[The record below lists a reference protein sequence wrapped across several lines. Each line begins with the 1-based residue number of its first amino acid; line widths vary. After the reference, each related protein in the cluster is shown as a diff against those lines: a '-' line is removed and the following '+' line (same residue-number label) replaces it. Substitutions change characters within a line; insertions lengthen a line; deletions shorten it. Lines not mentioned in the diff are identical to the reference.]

1 MTMFDPTE
9 RKFEIELKLENE
21 TTKLKELKENVERS
35 SNLTKGIT
43 GILSSFEQ
51 RLARLEETILP
62 VYNETGNLQRSQQN
76 IERTLAALDHVIG
89 YYSVAQEVEVTV
101 RSGPFVAGLDE
112 FLAAMQRL
120 QTALH
125 YFEKNNPQ
133 SVELENV
140 SSLFN
145 AGGDALNR
153 EFKELLLK
161 HSRPV
166 PPITLLDLVA
176 VDEELT
182 TDDASVSSLT
192 QFPEAVGSQLVLMAD
207 WLVAQGRDE
216 FMNVYARIRATVL
229 LKSLHQL
236 REQQRSGSGGS
247 VQGVAASPVVR
258 PKKEGTKHENPG
270 KRASHRMKQ
279 MFEKKSKK
287 MFLKASQTLESST
300 GLTLGARRATL
311 HLVEAREDVVDEQEM
326 ENYLVCVMA
335 LQRLMQHERTLMTG
349 IIPLQHQHQ
358 VFQIIIQEALD
369 TIVEDGQNIATR
381 AKRCIGRHDFGAV
394 LVVFPIL
401 KQLLNMRPEFERTV
415 EGCDFKIRSQFTNI
429 LNTLHLTGAKA
440 LEDFIENVRS
450 DTSSGLPKDGTV
462 HELTSNVLVF
472 AEQLLE
478 YMDTI
483 AGVLGQD
490 PAYNNAYLQIPNH
503 NKIDKNKAFLGIYI
517 KKVLSQLNYTL
528 ITKSDAYSDVG
539 VKALF
544 RLNNSHHVLKA
555 LQRSALLDLV
565 TISEPDC
572 EQTYINMIETH
583 KKAYRESWSKVL
595 HHIMNNDDIVT
606 SAGKLKDKDRNTAK
620 EKFSGFN
627 KEMEEIARTQ
637 RGYSIPDVE
646 LRESLKRDNKEY
658 ILPKYNAFYD
668 KYSTLSFSK
677 NPEKYVKYSPEQVA
691 ALLDH
696 FFDVAA

>member
-1 MTMFDPTE
+1 MISFDPTE
-9 RKFEIELKLENE
+9 RKYEIELKLENE
-21 TTKLKELKENVERS
+21 TTKLQELKEHVERS
-35 SNLTKGIT
+35 NNLTKGIT
-43 GILSSFEQ
+43 GILSLFEQ

-89 YYSVAQEVEVTV
+89 YYSVAQEVEITV
-101 RSGPFVAGLDE
+101 RSGPFVAGLDD

-153 EFKELLLK
+153 EFKELLQK

-176 VDEELT
+176 TDEELT
-182 TDDASVSSLT
+182 TDDASVSSLS
-192 QFPEAVGSQLVLMAD
+192 QFPESVGSQLTIMAE
-207 WLVAQGRDE
+207 WLITQGRDE
-216 FMNVYARIRATVL
+216 FMNVYAKVRAAVL
-229 LKSLHQL
+229 VKSLHQL

-247 VQGVAASPVVR
+247 VTGIAASPKQSVS
-258 PKKEGTKHENPG
+258 KHETPG
-270 KRASHRMKQ
+270 KRASRRMKQ
-279 MFEKKSKK
+279 AFEKKANK
-287 MFLKASQTLESST
+287 MLLKASQTLEHST
-300 GLTLGARRATL
+300 GLSLGARRSTL
-311 HLVEAREDVVDEQEM
+311 HLVEAKEDIVDEQEM

-335 LQRLMQHERTLMTG
+335 LQRLMQHERNLMKG
-349 IIPLQHQHQ
+349 IIPLQHDHQ

-369 TIVEDGQNIATR
+369 TIVQDGQNIATR
-381 AKRCIGRHDFGAV
+381 AKRCISRHDFGAV

-401 KQLLNMRPEFERTV
+401 KQLLNMKPEFERTV
-415 EGCDFKIRSQFTNI
+415 EGCDFNIRSQFTNI
-429 LNTLHLTGAKA
+429 LNTLHMTGAKA
-440 LEDFIENVRS
+440 LEDFIENVKS
-450 DTSSGLPKDGTV
+450 DLSSALPKDGTV

-472 AEQLLE
+472 TEQLTE
-478 YMDTI
+478 YMETI
-483 AGVLGQD
+483 ADVLAQD
-490 PAYNNAYLQIPNH
+490 PAYINAFMQIPN
-503 NKIDKNKAFLGIYI
+503 NSKVDKTKALLGIYL

-528 ITKSDAYSDVG
+528 VTKSDGYTDLG
-539 VKALF
+539 VRALF

-565 TISEPDC
+565 NISEPDC
-572 EQTYINMIETH
+572 EQTYVSMIETH
-583 KKAYRESWSKVL
+583 KKAYKQSWSKVL
-595 HHIMNNDDIVT
+595 NHIVNTDDIAVT
-606 SAGKLKDKDRNTAK
+606 AGKLRDKDRNVIK
-620 EKFSGFN
+620 EKFGGFN
-627 KEMEEIARTQ
+627 KEMDDMSRTQ

-646 LRESLKRDNKEY
+646 LREGLKRDNKEY
-658 ILPKYNAFYD
+658 ILPKYNAFYE
-668 KYSTLSFSK
+668 KYSSVQFTK
-677 NPEKYVKYSPEQVA
+677 NPEKYIKYTPEKVA
-691 ALLDH
+691 VLLDS

>member
-1 MTMFDPTE
+1 MIFDPTE
-9 RKFEIELKLENE
+9 RKYEIELKLESE
-21 TTKLKELKENVERS
+21 ATKLQELKEHVERS
-35 SNLTKGIT
+35 NNLTKGIT
-43 GILSSFEQ
+43 GILSLFEQ

-76 IERTLAALDHVIG
+76 IERALNALDHVIG
-89 YYSVAQEVEVTV
+89 YYGVAQEVEVTV
-101 RSGPFVAGLDE
+101 RSGPSVAGLDE
-112 FLAAMQRL
+112 FRAAMQRL
-120 QTALH
+120 QIALQ

-153 EFKELLLK
+153 EFKELLQK

-176 VDEELT
+176 TDEELT
-182 TDDASVSSLT
+182 ADDASVSSLT
-192 QFPEAVGSQLVLMAD
+192 QFPEAVGSQLTVMAE
-207 WLVAQGRDE
+207 WLVTQGRDE
-216 FMNVYARIRATVL
+216 FMNVYAKVRATVL

-247 VQGVAASPVVR
+247 VTGIAASPVVR
-258 PKKEGTKHENPG
+258 PKQSGTKLETPG
-270 KRASHRMKQ
+270 KRASRRMKQ
-279 MFEKKSKK
+279 VFEKKANK
-287 MFLKASQTLESST
+287 MLLKASQTLEQST

-311 HLVEAREDVVDEQEM
+311 HLVEAREDIVDEQEM

-349 IIPLQHQHQ
+349 IIPLQHHNQ

-369 TIVEDGQNIATR
+369 TIVQDGQNIATR
-381 AKRCIGRHDFGAV
+381 AKRCINRHDFGAV

-415 EGCDFKIRSQFTNI
+415 EGCDLNVRSQFTNI
-429 LNTLHLTGAKA
+429 LNTLHMTGAKA
-440 LEDFIENVRS
+440 LEEFIENIRS

-472 AEQLLE
+472 TEQLIE

-490 PAYNNAYLQIPNH
+490 PAYSNAFMQIPN
-503 NKIDKNKAFLGIYI
+503 NGKVDKNKALLGIYI

-528 ITKSDAYSDVG
+528 ITKSDAYTDSG
-539 VKALF
+539 VRALF

-555 LQRSALLDLV
+555 LQRSTLLDLV
-565 TISEPDC
+565 NISEAEC

-583 KKAYRESWSKVL
+583 KKAYKQSWSKL
-595 HHIMNNDDIVT
+595 LNYIMNNDDIIIT
-606 SAGKLKDKDRNTAK
+606 AGKLRDKDRNVIK

-627 KEMEEIARTQ
+627 KEMEDIARTQ

-646 LRESLKRDNKEY
+646 LREGLKRDNKEY
-658 ILPKYNAFYD
+658 ILPKYSAFHD
-668 KYSTLSFSK
+668 KYSTLYFTK
-677 NPEKYVKYSPEQVA
+677 NPEKYIKYTPEQVA